1 MSKRQPGAEKS
12 APAPRRSGAVGS
24 RCPHC
29 GVVIPVQATELDNG
43 DVVYGSAIG
52 SLVTHVTV
60 HGLDGSVRCE
70 DRPATLAAE
79 QVRP

>member
-1 MSKRQPGAEKS
+1 MSRVVE
-12 APAPRRSGAVGS
+12 S

-29 GVVIPVQATELDNG
+29 GVAIPVQATELDNG

-60 HGLDGSVRCE
+60 HSLDGSVRCE
-70 DRPATLAAE
+70 GRPATSTAE
-79 QVRP
+79 QVQS

>member
-1 MSKRQPGAEKS
+1 MSRVVE
-12 APAPRRSGAVGS
+12 S

-29 GVVIPVQATELDNG
+29 GVTIPVQATELEDG

-60 HGLDGSVRCE
+60 HGLDGTVRCE
-70 DRPATLAAE
+70 DRPATPTAE
-79 QVRP
+79 QAQP